1 MANVTKSIEVHPSGY
16 DETNHAYASV
26 NSSYPLSN
34 AVGKGSNNT
43 TYAQWNLTTGSEA
56 ESYVFYTF
64 DLSEIPETATIN
76 SVSCSAKAYISST
89 SSWYINS
96 HNMQMYHS
104 TSNAKGSSTNIT
116 TSATAQSLDCGSWT
130 RDELNDCRIRI
141 YAKRSSY
148 STSTSRY
155 IQFYGATLT
164 ISYSYEG
171 VTYIIS
177 TSSNDGGT
185 IDPSGEN
192 NIPKGNNFVLVA
204 TPNADYDLK
213 KITLDGVDVTSQA
226 VHKKVDP
233 ASYAIS
239 DVSGASYNFTLNSN
253 GYYESTNKGHASSA
267 ALCRVTFNLP
277 VSATVNFYVINYAE
291 STYDYGILGNI
302 DQELSTSYTADSTYH
317 WSGSGKQSAD
327 EQLVTYSMDA
337 GESFVEVK
345 FRKDSSQD
353 SNNDSLQFRVEIV
366 LSEDVP
372 TDTWYYEYTLEN
384 VQAAHTIVVT
394 FGKDSTTTI
403 YVKESGAWVAYST
416 AYKKT
421 NGVWVQVD
429 DLTTVFESGKK
440 YLKGR

>member
-1 MANVTKSIEVHPSGY
+1 MANVTKSITAYPSGY

-26 NSSYPLSN
+26 NSSYPLSTP
-34 AVGKGSNNT
+34 VGHGSDST
-43 TYAQWNLTTGSEA
+43 TYSQWNITTGSSA
-56 ESYVFYTF
+56 ESYVYYLF
-64 DLSEIPETATIN
+64 DLSEIPADATIN
-76 SVSCSAKAYISST
+76 SVACSAKATISST
-89 SSWYINS
+89 TSRRIATRT
-96 HNMQMYHS
+96 MQMYHGTS
-104 TSNAKGSSTNIT
+104 TAKGSATTISTT
-116 TSATAQSLDCGSWT
+116 ASAYTMSVGTWT
-130 RDELNDCRIRI
+130 RAELDDCRIRI
-141 YAKRSSY
+141 YTKRGTSSTTTTY
-148 STSTSRY
+148 YNR
-155 IQFYGATLT
+155 FYGATLT
-164 ISYSYEG
+164 VSYTYNDVSY
-171 VTYIIS
+171 TITTTAS
-177 TSSNDGGT
+177 AGGT
-185 IDPSGEN
+185 IDPSGESDVSQ
-192 NIPKGNNFVLVA
+192 GSDFVLTA
-204 TPNADYDLK
+204 TPDTDYDLK

-233 ASYAIS
+233 ASYTVS

-253 GYYESTNKGHASSA
+253 GYYESTNQGHSNSA

-302 DQELSTSYTADSTYH
+302 DQELSTSYSADSTYH
-317 WSGSGKQSAD
+317 WSGSGKQSAN
-327 EQLVTYSMDA
+327 EQLVTYSMEA
-337 GESFVEVK
+337 GESFVEAK

-372 TDTWYYEYTLEN
+372 TDTWYYEYTLSN

-394 FGKDSTTTI
+394 FGKDSTTTL
-403 YVKESGAWVAYST
+403 YVKQNGTWVAYTT
-416 AYKKT
+416 AYKKI